1 MKKMF
6 ITEEAQKEQNDEL
19 LGKNDELSIKNN
31 ELQAEVERLKK
42 LLAEQN
48 KQ

>member
-6 ITEEAQKEQNDEL
+6 ITERSMKEQNDEL
-19 LGKNDELSIKNN
+19 SGKNDELSIKNN
-31 ELQAEVERLKK
+31 ELQSEAERLKK

-48 KQ
+48 K